1 MRFLYI
7 VTICFAFLMAG
18 CGGGGGGL
26 STPSLTYNG
35 AGTVTTDSSGR
46 AKITSTSLGVS
57 YEILVVDSSGNPV
70 SGVTVIYS
78 EADGKSIMY
87 IKDGTGTY
95 GDVILIG
102 TATELS
108 AAAPRFKSKTY
119 TKSTDYNLGV
129 TLQARAA
136 STVGFTSNA
145 YDLHKAY
152 MSTGTGWT
160 TDCYTSSELI
170 TELQGMSTSKEAVIS
185 FSGTLADTD
194 LQYLKL
200 AGLWF
205 SNSGFSTAMQ
215 TRLKAVYG
223 LDDATLALANFQM
236 TCYEPTSGALY
247 EGGIGTICKITKST
261 SSCSS
266 SGTNNA
272 PVISGS
278 PTTYQKTGS
287 YSFTPSATDADSDS
301 LTYSIANKPGWATF
315 STSTGALTGTATAGI
330 YEGIT
335 INVSDGT
342 DIDSLTFDLTIVT
355 WALTKTGQTSC
366 WDSAG
371 TLLSAAECLVSGQDG
386 SYQMGSDPSFTRDNT
401 TGIVTDNLNGLMW
414 QDTAASATSDWSGAP
429 DVCEALNTSTYG
441 GYTDWRL
448 PTLDELESIVDFGQD
463 SPAINTLFQ
472 NTSSGNY
479 WSSNAYVVNTDNA
492 WYVNFNYGLTIANI
506 KISGNFVRCVR
517 SGQ

>member
-170 TELQGMSTSKEAVIS
+170 TELQGMSTSKEAVLI
-185 FSGTLADTD
+185 FNGTVADTD

-200 AGLWF
+200 AGSWF

-247 EGGIGTICKITKST
+247 EGGIGTVCSITKS
-261 SSCSS
+261 SSVCQA
-266 SGTNNA
+266 NNA
-272 PVISGS
+272 PVISGT
-278 PTTYQKTGS
+278 PTTFQKTGE
-287 YSFTPSATDADSDS
+287 YGFTPSATDSDSDT
-301 LTYSIANKPGWATF
+301 LTYIIANKPDWASF
-315 STSTGALTGTATAGI
+315 DASTGELSGTATAGT

-335 INVSDGT
+335 ITVSDGT
-342 DIDSLTFDLTIVT
+342 DIDSLSFDLTIVT
-355 WALTKTGQTSC
+355 RLLAKTGQTTIYADYDDGYYQKGTDPNFSRD
-366 WDSAG
+366 DS
-371 TLLSAAECLVSGQDG
+371 TS
-386 SYQMGSDPSFTRDNT
+386 
-401 TGIVTDNLNGLMW
+401 IVTDNLNGLMW
-414 QDTAASATSDWSGAP
+414 YDIALGSYNAYSSAVTACS
-429 DVCEALNTSTYG
+429 STYS
-441 GYTDWRL
+441 GYSDWRL
-448 PTLDELESIVDFGQD
+448 PTILELESIADYSGTFRT
-463 SPAINTLFQ
+463 INSTFQ
-472 NTSSGNY
+472 CVSNEFTRRL
-479 WSSNAYVVNTDNA
+479 WSSTYNS
-492 WYVNFNYGLTIANI
+492 FNYDVFSYSGGM
-506 KISGNFVRCVR
+506 ISINSGGIVPFPYVMCVR
-517 SGQ
+517 GE